1 VPGLFR
7 SAVGVEELRAA
18 IHVEEPVS
26 RIWLLALLA
35 GTACTDGPVRSGT
48 AAEQADFLPTIS
60 DTASEPLSTGSEDDS
75 PGNREQPRL
84 ILRCEEGRVGAY
96 LLVGTPAEVE
106 SGRVDD
112 RAVPVQLDSAS
123 TC

>member
-1 VPGLFR
+1 
-7 SAVGVEELRAA
+7 
-18 IHVEEPVS
+18 VS
-26 RIWLLALLA
+26 RIWVLSLLA
-35 GTACTDGPVRSGT
+35 GIACTDGAVRSGT

-75 PGNREQPRL
+75 LGNREQPRL

-96 LLVGTPAEVE
+96 LIVGSPAEIE

-112 RAVPVQLDSAS
+112 RAVPVQLDTAPA
-123 TC
+123 C